1 MTSDTRILRRR
12 VRVLLGLFLV
22 GLVLS
27 GLTALPIVAEVEFLH
42 AVLGEAEGA
51 WCPRMAGLIATVHRG
66 VTEANECHP
75 FLFYGTD
82 WLAFGHLV
90 IAIAFLGPLRDP
102 VRNIWVIEWGMIAC
116 VLVIPTAMVCGPI
129 RGIPFWWRLIDCSF
143 GVVGILPL
151 ALAWRCTRRMGAIA
165 NK

>member
-1 MTSDTRILRRR
+1 
-12 VRVLLGLFLV
+12 LLGLFVV

-27 GLTALPIVAEVEFLH
+27 GLTAFPIVAEVEFLH
-42 AVLGEAEGA
+42 EVLGDAEGSWWPCA
-51 WCPRMAGLIATVHRG
+51 AGWIATVHRG
-66 VTEANECHP
+66 VTQANERYP

-82 WLAFGHLV
+82 WLAFGHIV

-102 VRNIWVIEWGMIAC
+102 ARNIWVIEWGMIAC
-116 VLVIPTAMVCGPI
+116 VLVIPAAMVCGPI

-151 ALAWRCTRRMGAIA
+151 ILAWCYARRMAAIA
-165 NK
+165 DK